1 MSRIIETDIAV
12 LGGGPAGLAAALIA
26 HEKGAKVTIVERDFE
41 LGGILQQCIHNG
53 FGLTYFK
60 EELTG
65 PEYAQKFIDKV
76 KNSGIEILLDSMVID
91 LTSDKTITAMNSEH
105 GLVKIKA
112 KSVILAMGCRERTRG
127 AINVPGSRPAGIYS
141 AGTAQRLVN
150 MEGYM
155 PGKRVVILGSGDI
168 GLIMARRMTLEGA
181 EVLCVAEVLPYCSGL
196 VRNFVQCLQD
206 YNIPLYLSHTIT
218 DIRGNDRVK
227 EVVISQVDEKWM
239 PIPGTEKIFECDTV
253 LFSVGLLP
261 ENEISL
267 KAGIEL
273 DKTNG
278 PLVNEYL
285 ETTVPGIFAC
295 GNVLQVHDLV
305 DWVTKEAERAG
316 ENATAYINKEDRGG
330 KLLKPIRTIPG
341 ENVGYIVPQRI
352 DHLKEEKIIQFSFR
366 PKAPDKDCIIEFISK
381 GVVFDKRKS
390 KHIIPSEMLNYKIK
404 INPEKVEGS
413 ITINIKK
420 TPPKPKKEE
429 KK

>member
-1 MSRIIETDIAV
+1 MSRLIETDIAV
-12 LGGGPAGLAAALIA
+12 LGGGPAGLAAALKA
-26 HEKGAKVTIVERDFE
+26 HEQGAKVTIVERDFE

-65 PEYAQKFIDKV
+65 PEYAEKFIMKV
-76 KNSGIEILLDSMVID
+76 KDSGIQVLLDSMVIN
-91 LTSDKTITAMNSEH
+91 LTSDKTITALNPNE
-105 GLVKIKA
+105 GLLKIKA
-112 KSVILAMGCRERTRG
+112 KSVILSMGCRERTRG
-127 AINVPGSRPAGIYS
+127 AINVPGTRPAGIYS

-155 PGKRVVILGSGDI
+155 PGKRIVILGSGDI

-218 DIRGNDRVK
+218 DIRGRERVE
-227 EVVISQVDEKWM
+227 EVVISEVDEKWM
-239 PIPGTEKIFECDTV
+239 PIPGSEKVFKCDTV
-253 LFSVGLLP
+253 LFSVGLIP

-316 ENATAYINKEDRGG
+316 NNAYKYLNNEDREG
-330 KLLKPIRTIPG
+330 KLLKPIRMIPG
-341 ENVGYIVPQRI
+341 ENIGYIVPQRI
-352 DHLKEEKIIQFSFR
+352 DHLKETKEVQFSFR
-366 PKAPDKDCIIEFISK
+366 PKAPDKECIIEFVSNGK
-381 GVVFDKRKS
+381 VFDKRKV

-404 INPEKVEGS
+404 IDPKLVGGD
-413 ITINIKK
+413 ITIHIKK
-420 TPPKPKKEE
+420 APPKVKKEE
-429 KK
+429 I